1 MMMGNRE
8 VGTWLPLEK
17 EAIKKQAWSAQ
28 DDVDVFL
35 SDSKGSIEKMRVLVD
50 QMTEDW
56 SEYAD
61 EIEAAPEDSVGVYV
75 KMAMMKLSQRH
86 EVYLDLMSEIL
97 MNQSNELEQAKL
109 NNSKLQKLQKMD
121 ASL

>member
-1 MMMGNRE
+1 MGNRE
-8 VGTWLPLEK
+8 TGMWLPLEK

-61 EIEAAPEDSVGVYV
+61 EMEAAPEDSVGVYV
-75 KMAMMKLSQRH
+75 KMTMMKLSQRH
-86 EVYLDLMSEIL
+86 GVYLDLMNEIL
-97 MNQSNELEQAKL
+97 MNQSKELEQSKL
-109 NNSKLQKLQKMD
+109 NISKLQKLQKMD